1 MKKIT
6 LWLFALFTCW
16 QLSAQT
22 TVTIGTGTTNATGG
36 TNGNPIYRSSAGSTF
51 NFSQSI
57 QLLTAADL
65 AAAGVTAGST
75 ISKIA
80 FYKNDA
86 FTMAAGRTA
95 TMNIYLKNSSATA
108 LTTASNF
115 ATWTTGSTN
124 CYSNNTVAAAN
135 FPTAAGW
142 VEFTFSTPFNYSG
155 GAIETALD
163 WAINTGTGSATTGA
177 FSWLYTASPAIQAVG
192 TSAGAAIGT
201 ANLATSQLRQYNTQI
216 TFSTTPCSGIP
227 TPGNTVA
234 PSPICSGSSATLS
247 LQNATVGS
255 GVTYQWYMNGL
266 AISGANS
273 GVYVIPSVTSINNYY
288 CEVTCG
294 GNTGVSSTVAVGP
307 TLLTAPTT
315 VETFTTYLPTCWLF
329 GDNGDLATGP
339 ATFGTNTWKNDGF
352 ANSAT
357 TGSIAYNH
365 YTTGAN
371 DWIISPV
378 INIPS
383 VGYELKFDA
392 SLTEWNG
399 ITAPATAW
407 DAGDVLEVLVSTT
420 GLDNWSVI
428 YTIDN
433 ANPPA
438 NAGSTIAVDLDAFAS
453 QNIRIAYRV
462 FSGPTDGADD
472 TDIFV
477 DNFTVLL
484 SPTCPDQTGLIVGG
498 ITATGANTSWDD
510 LSAGGALGYEYA
522 ITTSA
527 TPPATGTAIGAT
539 FNIASGLTPQTVYY
553 LHVRASCATG
563 TFGNWATT
571 SFTTACVPVT
581 SLPWNEGF
589 EGLATGD
596 NIFPACWGFV
606 NTTSVW
612 NIETFPVANTGANSL
627 GRNWGTDGWAF
638 TPSFTLNAGTSYRLS
653 YYMRTQDTTVGYDV
667 TTTVGS
673 GQTVV
678 DMTTTL
684 GTPLVGYQ
692 GPSWNKFNFEFTP
705 TTTGDY
711 SFGVHVVAGFA
722 PNGINFDDF
731 RVELSPTCPDQTG
744 LVVGGITATGANT
757 SWDDLSAG
765 GALGYDYAITTSAT
779 PPASGTA
786 TASTFYVASG
796 LTPQT
801 LYYLHV
807 RASCAAGTFGN
818 WSTVPFTTAC
828 VPVVALPWNEGFE
841 GLATGNNIFPP
852 CWGFVNT
859 ASVWNIE
866 TFPVA
871 NTGANSLGRT
881 WSTDG
886 WAFTPSFT
894 LNAGTSYRLSYYM
907 RTQDTTVGYDVT
919 TTVGSGQT
927 VVDMTTTLG
936 TPLVGYQG
944 PSWNKF
950 NFEFTPT
957 TTGDY
962 SFGVHVVGPN
972 PPNGI
977 NFDDFRV
984 ELTPTCPDQT
994 GLVVGGITATGANTS
1009 WDDLSAGGALGYEY
1023 AITTSATSATSATP
1037 PATGTATASTF
1048 YVASGLSPQT
1058 VYYLHVRATCTPG
1071 SFGNWST
1078 VPFTTACAPIASLPW
1093 IENFDA
1099 ITVPALPQCWLEENG
1114 SWETSNETGFNTA
1127 RSGANYLRDN
1137 WSATNEFMWTPG
1149 FDLVAGISYD
1159 FSSWI
1164 QGDGDTSWTVDFY
1177 ANNAQNSAGATQL
1190 GGQYAVPGTVT
1201 FAIQPYAQVTRSFV
1215 PATSGTYYFGYRVN
1229 EATGNPWYV
1238 AVDDVEVK
1246 LSPSCPAPNASASGV
1261 TDVAANLNWAA
1272 VPSAAIGYEYVLDNV
1287 ATDPVA
1293 GTATTAITYAATG
1306 LTPSTTY
1313 YFHIRT
1319 VCSAGNYSTWSTISF
1334 TTVATPPVNDNC
1346 ATALVLTPGAIF
1358 ATSPQIATNVG
1369 ATNSAPTPAPT
1380 CGIFAGGDVWYTVT
1394 VPASGNITIETQAN
1408 GTSLVNDTQFTVYS
1422 GSCGTFTQ
1430 VGCDD
1435 EGGVGSFSLLALT
1448 GRPAGEILYVHAYIY
1463 NNSQIGTYQI
1473 SAYDASLSASSFDK
1487 STFVAYPNPVKDVL
1501 NLSYKSVISNVKV
1514 VNLLGQEVLNT
1525 KTNTN
1530 DVQVNMSVLNA
1541 GAYIVNITVEDTV
1554 HTLKVIKE

>member
-22 TVTIGTGTTNATGG
+22 TVTIGTGTTNAAGG

-124 CYSNNTVAAAN
+124 CYSNNAVAAAN

-192 TSAGAAIGT
+192 TSAAAAIGT

-477 DNFTVLL
+477 DNFTVRL

-606 NTTSVW
+606 NT
-612 NIETFPVANTGANSL
+612 
-627 GRNWGTDGWAF
+627 
-638 TPSFTLNAGTSYRLS
+638 
-653 YYMRTQDTTVGYDV
+653 
-667 TTTVGS
+667 
-673 GQTVV
+673 
-678 DMTTTL
+678 
-684 GTPLVGYQ
+684 
-692 GPSWNKFNFEFTP
+692 
-705 TTTGDY
+705 
-711 SFGVHVVAGFA
+711 
-722 PNGINFDDF
+722 
-731 RVELSPTCPDQTG
+731 
-744 LVVGGITATGANT
+744 
-757 SWDDLSAG
+757 
-765 GALGYDYAITTSAT
+765 
-779 PPASGTA
+779 
-786 TASTFYVASG
+786 
-796 LTPQT
+796 
-801 LYYLHV
+801 
-807 RASCAAGTFGN
+807 
-818 WSTVPFTTAC
+818 
-828 VPVVALPWNEGFE
+828 
-841 GLATGNNIFPP
+841 
-852 CWGFVNT
+852 

-871 NTGANSLGRT
+871 NTGANSLGRI

-919 TTVGSGQT
+919 TAVGSGQS

-957 TTGDY
+957 TTGNY
-962 SFGVHVVGPN
+962 SFGVHVVAGFA
-972 PPNGI
+972 PNGI

-984 ELTPTCPDQT
+984 ELSPTCPDQT
-994 GLVVGGITATGANTS
+994 GLVVSGVTATGANTS

-1023 AITTSATSATSATP
+1023 AITTSATP

-1058 VYYLHVRATCTPG
+1058 LYYLHVRVSCAAGT
-1071 SFGNWST
+1071 FGNWST

-1137 WSATNEFMWTPG
+1137 WGATNEYVWTPG
-1149 FDLVAGISYD
+1149 FNLVAGTSYD

-1190 GGQYAVPGTVT
+1190 GGQYAVPGTGT
-1201 FAIQPYAQVTRSFV
+1201 IGIQPYAQVTRSFV
-1215 PATSGTYYFGYRVN
+1215 PTTSGTYYFAYRVN
-1229 EATGNPWYV
+1229 EPTFNPWYV
-1238 AVDDVEVK
+1238 AIDDIEVK
-1246 LSPSCPAPNASASGV
+1246 LSPACSAPNASASGV

-1272 VPSAAIGYEYVLDNV
+1272 VPSAALGYEYVLDNV
-1287 ATDPVA
+1287 ATDPLVA
-1293 GTATTAITYAATG
+1293 GTSISAITYAATG

-1319 VCSAGNYSTWSTISF
+1319 VCSVGTYSTWSTISF

-1530 DVQVNMSVLNA
+1530 DVQVNMSALNA

-1554 HTLKVIKE
+1554 HTIKVIKE